1 MVPFVAQTVSIKW
14 RFDKSSEPHCR
25 LKKTPDE
32 HEEEHPNTS
41 GAPRFSFNPIPHG
54 GFQVR

>member
-1 MVPFVAQTVSIKW
+1 MAMFVAQTVSIK
-14 RFDKSSEPHCR
+14 RRLGKPSKQYCE
-25 LKKTPDE
+25 LKKTSEE

-54 GFQVR
+54 